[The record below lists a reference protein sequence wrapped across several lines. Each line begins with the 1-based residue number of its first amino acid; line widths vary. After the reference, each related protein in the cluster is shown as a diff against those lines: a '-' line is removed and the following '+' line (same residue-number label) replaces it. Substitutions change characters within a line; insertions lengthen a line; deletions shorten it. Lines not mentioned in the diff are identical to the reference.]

1 MLVSSKRERCKRV
14 YDDLTIMGYRRG
26 TLRRRHNSTLVSNV
40 CDTAPISIFWALNGL
55 NELPEVR
62 FEFPFNLI
70 GRSTMALTSGH

>member
-1 MLVSSKRERCKRV
+1 
-14 YDDLTIMGYRRG
+14 MGYRKG
-26 TLRRRHNSTLVSNV
+26 TLRRRHNLTLVINV

-70 GRSTMALTSGH
+70 GRSTMALISGH